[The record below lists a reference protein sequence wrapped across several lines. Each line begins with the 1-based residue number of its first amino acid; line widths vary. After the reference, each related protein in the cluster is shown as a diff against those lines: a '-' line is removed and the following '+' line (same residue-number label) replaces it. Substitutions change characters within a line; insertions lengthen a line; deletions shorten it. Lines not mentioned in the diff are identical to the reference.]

1 MFLKVKGVSKMAIR
15 DLPPEVQDQ
24 IQRLQQLEQ
33 STRTIQYQLE
43 TIKASLN
50 ETEATLKALEG
61 ISDDEKVY
69 KSVGKVMFK
78 EKVSKIR
85 EELEDKK
92 EILELRKITYEKQ
105 EKRTK
110 QDFEATQKA
119 LQQKLGTMS
128 GLGDKAS

>member
-1 MFLKVKGVSKMAIR
+1 MAIR
-15 DLPPEVQDQ
+15 DLPPEIQEQ

-43 TIKASLN
+43 SIKASLN

-61 ISDDEKVY
+61 FPDDEKVY

-110 QDFEATQKA
+110 QDFESTQKA
-119 LQQKLGTMS
+119 LQQKLGTMPGFS
-128 GLGDKAS
+128 DKAS

>member
-1 MFLKVKGVSKMAIR
+1 MFLKGARNMAIR
-15 DLPPEVQDQ
+15 DLPPDVQEQ

-61 ISDDEKVY
+61 LPDDEKVY

-110 QDFEATQKA
+110 QDFESTQKA
-119 LQQKLGTMS
+119 LQQKLGTMP
-128 GLGDKAS
+128 GFGDKAS

>member
-1 MFLKVKGVSKMAIR
+1 MFLKGARNMAIR
-15 DLPPEVQDQ
+15 DLPPEIQEQ

-43 TIKASLN
+43 SIKASLN

-61 ISDDEKVY
+61 LPDDEKVY

-110 QDFEATQKA
+110 QDFESTQKA
-119 LQQKLGTMS
+119 LQQKLGTMPGFS
-128 GLGDKAS
+128 DKAS